1 MAFVLLLSLLYLSMQ
16 QPLAS
21 LLSPHIRSIQG
32 FAGGVGLCTFAGL
45 HRRAH
50 GAPFPP
56 KKTAGQLQ
64 GASFFGLS
72 DSSAPPVNGLRVG
85 NEVESEGHA
94 LFFIAAMHSK
104 CTSDPRAARR
114 TVPLLRGMRRGGG
127 GAKRGDVAES
137 LLPPPPPSV
146 KTMFQAVSEPRTTCR
161 ILGGVMAE
169 DVS

>member
-1 MAFVLLLSLLYLSMQ
+1 MIVNPSLPILLPLLIMIVRSWLRHFINIISHDIGLITLIIIFEYATASGSLL
-16 QPLAS
+16 P
-21 LLSPHIRSIQG
+21 PHIRSIQG

-72 DSSAPPVNGLRVG
+72 DPSAPPVNGLRVG
-85 NEVESEGHA
+85 NEVESERHA

-127 GAKRGDVAES
+127 GSQK
-137 LLPPPPPSV
+137 
-146 KTMFQAVSEPRTTCR
+146 
-161 ILGGVMAE
+161 GGYR
-169 DVS
+169 